1 MAYTTGGTIQALD
14 YNLLTWGGNTQAYNG
29 TPANLARIWGVGSG
43 YFGLGQDATA
53 MTTVSAGGTVTA
65 TQWSTFLQRLNLCLA
80 HQSGANARLASGSN
94 IGITSG
100 ATIQAFANVVT
111 AVSQV
116 DGNANVWAAQGSTT
130 TGSNF
135 YHTFT
140 ASDGSVTT
148 STTVSRT
155 ITFSSGDAARY
166 FFNAGGELKF
176 VISNVTNGGGTARGT
191 DFVNILG
198 TWLVGT
204 TVKKFTSTRNGAGGN
219 VTVNNANLGYYRL
232 TTSNQVQNEVF
243 SSSATYEYAEKNLAN
258 IAVRTNGVQGSNVD
272 NGNVIT
278 FTLRVQA
285 GGFPNSN
292 LNDNVSANITHRI
305 DTVNPLTTYLN
316 SSVWGTP
323 TVA

>member
-29 TPANLARIWGVGSG
+29 TPDNLARIWGVGQG
-43 YFGLGQDATA
+43 YFGLGQDANA
-53 MTTVSAGGTVTA
+53 ITTVSAGGTVTA
-65 TQWSTFLQRLNLCLA
+65 AQWSTFLQRLNLCLA

-94 IGITSG
+94 IGITAG
-100 ATIQAFANVVT
+100 ATIQAFANVSSAVT
-111 AVSQV
+111 GINA
-116 DGNANVWAAQGSTT
+116 NANVWASQGSTT

-135 YHTFT
+135 FSTFT

-148 STTVSRT
+148 SATFTRTV
-155 ITFSSGDAARY
+155 TFSSGNAARY

-204 TVKKFTSTRNGAGGN
+204 TVKKWTSTRDGAGGN
-219 VTVNNANLGYYRL
+219 VSVNNTNLGYYRL
-232 TTSNQVQNEVF
+232 TTSNQIQNEVF
-243 SSSATYEYAEKNLAN
+243 SSSATYEYAAQNSAN
-258 IAVRTNGVQGSNVD
+258 IAVRTNGLQGSNAD

-285 GGFPNSN
+285 GGYPNSN
-292 LNDNVSANITHRI
+292 WNDSVSANITHRI
-305 DTVNPLTTYLN
+305 DTINPLTTYLN